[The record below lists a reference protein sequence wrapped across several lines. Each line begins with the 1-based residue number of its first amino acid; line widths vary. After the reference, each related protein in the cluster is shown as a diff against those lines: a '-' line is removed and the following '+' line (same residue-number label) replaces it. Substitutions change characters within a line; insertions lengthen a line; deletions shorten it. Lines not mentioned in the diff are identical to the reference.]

1 MITLSIV
8 EFNQVKKKI
17 EKDFANLI
25 DLSDVTEVNS
35 TDKKNFFLTR
45 ALAAYTIS
53 HFAQVENEIAANSV
67 VDGGNDNG
75 IDAVY
80 YDEKSRLLYLIQSKW
95 KQDGKSEPSYGDIK
109 KFIGGVKDLFN
120 QRFDLFN
127 NKVNSKKDTIMDSLN
142 DARTKCKL
150 IIAYTGLN
158 FSDPSKRDIAD
169 FVHEMNDASELV
181 SVEIFNLRVLHKSL
195 IADSYGD
202 TIDLNIHLT
211 EWGMKKEPTVAYY
224 GQVSG
229 IEIAHWWKEYNQ
241 RLFAKNLRELLEN
254 SEINNEIT
262 KTIEIDPDNFWYY
275 NNGITIVSKSID
287 KTMAGG
293 SSRSY
298 GNFECKG
305 ISIVNGAQ
313 TVGTIGKCLLSKG
326 LKENLEKISV
336 TVRLISLEKSEEDFG
351 KYITRNNNR
360 QNEIKSRDL
369 VALDP
374 VQQRIKRELAID
386 GIAYHIMRSSE
397 EKITSNSF
405 DVGESTI
412 ALACSMEDSNF
423 AVQVKREIG
432 ILWEDI
438 DKAPYKI
445 LFNPSVSGYY
455 IWRCVQIQRNID
467 KEIEEIKNK
476 TSNKENAI
484 AVHGNRIISH
494 LVFNELNIK
503 NFKNLDF
510 NFDEF
515 IKIIDF
521 HSKVTFN
528 YNLLIEE
535 IRESFGD
542 SVVIPVLFK
551 NSQKCK
557 ELVEDINNKKSDNN
571 NYMDYNFNIPMPK
584 NKNQPTLFDFE
595 PEP

>member
-1 MITLSIV
+1 M
-8 EFNQVKKKI
+8 
-17 EKDFANLI
+17 
-25 DLSDVTEVNS
+25 
-35 TDKKNFFLTR
+35 TR
-45 ALAAYTIS
+45 ALSAYTIS
-53 HFAQVENEIAANSV
+53 HFAQIENEVAASSV

-95 KQDGKSEPSYGDIK
+95 RHDGKSEPSNGDIK

-120 QRFDLFN
+120 QRFDVFN
-127 NKVNSKKDTIMDSLN
+127 EKVNSKKDTIVNSLN
-142 DARTKCKL
+142 DPRTKCKL
-150 IIAYTGLN
+150 VIVYTGLN
-158 FSDPSKRDIAD
+158 FSDPSTRDINE
-169 FVHEMNDASELV
+169 FINEVNDASELV
-181 SVEIFNLRVLHKSL
+181 SVEIFNLIALHKSL

-211 EWGMKKEPTVAYY
+211 DWGTKKEPKIAFY

-229 IEIAHWWKEYNQ
+229 IEIAHWWKDYNQ

-262 KTIEIDPDNFWYY
+262 KTIETDPDNFWYY
-275 NNGITIVSKSID
+275 NNGITIVSKSIT
-287 KTMAGG
+287 KTIAGG
-293 SSRSY
+293 STHSY
-298 GNFECKG
+298 GDFDCKD

-313 TVGTIGKCLLSKG
+313 TVGSIGKCLQNKG

-336 TVRLISLEKSEEDFG
+336 LIRLISLENSKEDFG

-386 GIAYHIMRSSE
+386 GISYHIMRSSE
-397 EKITSNSF
+397 EKTTPNSF

-412 ALACSMEDSNF
+412 ALACSMEDSSF

-455 IWRCVQIQRNID
+455 IWRCVQVQRNID
-467 KEIEEIKNK
+467 KEIDNLKNK
-476 TSNKENAI
+476 TLNRENAI
-484 AVHGNRIISH
+484 VVHGNRIISH
-494 LVFNELNIK
+494 LVFNELNIN

-510 NFDEF
+510 AFDEF
-515 IKIIDF
+515 IKTVNF
-521 HSKVTFN
+521 EAKVTSN
-528 YNLLIEE
+528 YNLLIEQ
-535 IRESFGD
+535 IHESFGD
-542 SVVIPVLFK
+542 NVVIPILFK
-551 NSQKCK
+551 NNQKCK
-557 ELVEDINNKKSDNN
+557 KLITSIRNKKDGNGSYSKDGA
-571 NYMDYNFNIPMPK
+571 NIPTPK
-584 NKNQPTLFDFE
+584 PKRHYTLFDFE
-595 PEP
+595 SKREN